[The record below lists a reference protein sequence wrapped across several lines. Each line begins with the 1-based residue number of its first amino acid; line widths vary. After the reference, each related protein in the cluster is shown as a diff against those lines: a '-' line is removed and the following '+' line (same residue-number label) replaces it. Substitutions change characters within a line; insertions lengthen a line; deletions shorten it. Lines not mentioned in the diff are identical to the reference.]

1 MQNKHD
7 PAPPLVPTP
16 AAKRAVLN
24 TVLLAAAI
32 FLIPV
37 LVGLLFV
44 MASHRLSPRPSA
56 PAADSCAL
64 LTNRLHDGSAAQK
77 AQLTGLR
84 REFREAGL
92 ATDEVDIRL
101 WAARAQEPEALFRV
115 SPPDPDKRWN
125 WHLSQDGLFALAVSM
140 EIDRFDRRDVGLF
153 DLSGEEWAWTN
164 SLPWPDTHE
173 APYVFKR
180 HLVVR
185 YVKNASRFALEVDPR
200 GAIMNV
206 DRLGAGTFDIP
217 PPVPALPNTAGHPV
231 AIRHGIYFSTDPQDC
246 TLTGYAQTLLPGLR
260 DAGPY
265 HAGTFFSGNGLLL
278 FRAAEGR
285 VTVSDSLTGT
295 PLQTFDA
302 WPHTTNTVVTGALA
316 TSDGSGLTVFLQ
328 TEFDGTPP
336 VRREWSV
343 AVDVYAG
350 TVTRSL
356 NADTLF
362 TKPAATE
369 TLSATT
375 PDGRWILAVDTANAL
390 TVSPAEDPGHPSVRV
405 PLAGVGISES
415 IRHIAFLE
423 QGRHLLMRS
432 GTHQWLLD
440 FKLARG
446 YGGLTA
452 RIAASS
458 RTIPPEAYQVSP
470 ASAEPDALL
479 ALSEEG
485 YGEYA
490 PFDPDDLARSFDPDA
505 TAPSYLALRA
515 EFCVANQA
523 WGYAAGM
530 LEEMARLQEFD
541 LRAPRINPLLA
552 ARCQLLA
559 GLPHKTRAT
568 CREALRLFLTRPD
581 ATPRMIR
588 YHLQGLLFADQG

>member
-7 PAPPLVPTP
+7 PVPPLASTS
-16 AAKRAVLN
+16 AGKRPVFN
-24 TVLLAAAI
+24 TVLLAGAI

-37 LVGLLFV
+37 LFGLLFV
-44 MASHRLSPRPSA
+44 MASHRLAPRPSA
-56 PAADSCAL
+56 PSADSCAL

-84 REFREAGL
+84 QEFREAGL

-101 WAARAQEPEALFRV
+101 WAARAQEPEVLFRV

-153 DLSGEEWAWTN
+153 DLSREEWAWTN

-185 YVKNASRFALEVDPR
+185 FVKNASRFALEVDPR
-200 GAIMNV
+200 GAIMNI
-206 DRLGAGTFDIP
+206 DRLGAGTFDVS
-217 PPVPALPNTAGHPV
+217 PPVQTIPNIAGQPV
-231 AIRHGIYFSTDPQDC
+231 AIRHGIYFSIDPQTG

-265 HAGTFFSGNGLLL
+265 HVGAVFSGNGLLL

-285 VTVSDSLTGT
+285 VTVSDSLTGAL
-295 PLQTFDA
+295 LQTLDA

-362 TKPAATE
+362 AKPAATE
-369 TLSATT
+369 TRSAAT
-375 PDGRWILAVDTANAL
+375 PDGRWVLAVDTANAL
-390 TVSPAEDPGHPSVRV
+390 TVSPAGVPGCPAVRV
-405 PLAGVGISES
+405 PLAAVGIQEP

-432 GTHQWLLD
+432 GTHLWVLD
-440 FKLARG
+440 FKLARA

-458 RTIPPEAYQVSP
+458 RTIPPEAYQVAP
-470 ASAEPDALL
+470 ASAEPDAML

-485 YGEYA
+485 YGEQA
-490 PFDPDDLARSFDPDA
+490 VFDPDDLARSFVPDA

-530 LEEMARLQEFD
+530 LEETARLQEFD
-541 LRAPRINPLLA
+541 PRAPRINPLLT
-552 ARCQLLA
+552 ARCQFLA

-568 CREALRLFLTRPD
+568 CREALRMFLMRPD
-581 ATPRMIR
+581 STPRMIR
-588 YHLQGLLFADQG
+588 YHLQGLLFAE